1 MKIKVAITE
10 DNNNLAASLRE
21 KLILFN
27 EDVEFMFRA
36 GNGIDLIEKLKKNHA
51 VDVILMDIEMPGMDG
66 IAATE
71 IISVNY
77 PMIKIIMLTVFD
89 DDEKIFKSIQAGAS
103 GYLLK
108 DETPAKILEGI
119 KMIAAGGAPMSP
131 SIAAKMLRLL
141 RNPDRSVEN
150 NFREEFSLSERET
163 EVLEQL
169 SRGLDYTKIA
179 ANLFVSPSTIRKH
192 IENIYKKLKVHNKV
206 QAIQKALKHKII

>member
-1 MKIKVAITE
+1 MKIKVAVTE
-10 DNNNLAASLRE
+10 DNNNLAASLKE
-21 KLILFN
+21 KLLLFN
-27 EDVEFMFRA
+27 EDVDFIFRA
-36 GNGIDLIEKLKKNHA
+36 SNGLDLIEKLKKNHGI
-51 VDVILMDIEMPGMDG
+51 DVILMDIEMPGMDG
-66 IAATE
+66 ISATE
-71 IISVNY
+71 IISANY
-77 PMIKIIMLTVFD
+77 PMIKVIMLTVFD

-131 SIAAKMLRLL
+131 SIAAKTLRLL
-141 RNPDRSVEN
+141 RNPDSATGN
-150 NFREEFSLSERET
+150 NSPEVFSLSGRET

-192 IENIYKKLKVHNKV
+192 IENIYKKLEVHNKV
-206 QAIQKALKHKII
+206 QAVQKALKHKLI